1 MTGVLLDTMLLVLLI
16 VGSAGRDLVS
26 KHRRLNVFSP
36 EDYDIISDVVRQYG
50 TVLLTPNTLTEASNL
65 LGYHSEP
72 ERSVTFAKL
81 RLLVDENQE
90 IVVPSTS
97 ACRNSLFLRLG
108 LTDSVLLEA
117 ISDETPLITTDLHL
131 YLTVIE
137 SNPRSAINY
146 WHIKEY
152 LTH

>member
-1 MTGVLLDTMLLVLLI
+1 MTGILLDTMLLVLLI

-26 KHRRLNVFSP
+26 KHRRLNDFSP
-36 EDYDIISDVVRQYG
+36 EDYDIISDVLRQYG

-97 ACRNSLFLRLG
+97 ACRNPLFLRLG

-131 YLTVIE
+131 YLTAIE